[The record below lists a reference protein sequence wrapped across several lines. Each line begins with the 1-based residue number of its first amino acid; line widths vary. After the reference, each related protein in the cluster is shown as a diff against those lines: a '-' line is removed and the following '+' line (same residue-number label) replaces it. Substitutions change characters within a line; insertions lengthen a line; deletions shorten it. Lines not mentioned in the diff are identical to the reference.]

1 MFTHSVVVQNE
12 DVTAGE
18 SPSYDLPVSPMSHLL
33 LTIKFTQTA
42 EVLQCPFMDIPALL
56 AKVEVLYKGAGV
68 TSLNGIDLL
77 ACGILICDFESWGVN
92 ATGQPEAE
100 RSLTFLVP
108 FGRQLYSPRECYPST
123 SRGELILQV
132 TWQGTF
138 STYIDNVKLQVEAVE
153 LPDAHPERFLKMT
166 TSFITPTAVA
176 DYDVELPIGN
186 QISDIVLWG
195 TTIPLAD
202 TATVTIEEVEVR
214 KNNSEFMY
222 SRSYFETLHNMMGR
236 LRAAPGYWAKHKHQL
251 DDAAY
256 AQYMD
261 STSVKPDNHILSNH
275 LLVPF
280 DVRRD
285 GVHILRTDD
294 AKDLNI
300 RIKAGDLNPV
310 RVIPCEVVAVSA
322 R

>member
-12 DVTAGE
+12 EMTAGE
-18 SPSYDLPVSPMSHLL
+18 SPTWDLPVSPLSHLL
-33 LTIKFTQTA
+33 LTLKFTQTA
-42 EVLQCPFMDIPALL
+42 EPLQCPFVDIPALL

-68 TSLNGIDLL
+68 ISMNGLDLL
-77 ACGILICDFESWGVN
+77 ACGILVCDFESWGVN
-92 ATGQPEAE
+92 ATGTVEAE

-108 FGRQLYSPRECYPST
+108 FGRQLYSPVECYPST
-123 SRGELILQV
+123 SRGELILQI

-138 STYIDNVKLQVEAVE
+138 TTYIDNVKLQVEAIE

-166 TSFITPTAVA
+166 TSHVTPTAVQ
-176 DYDVELPIGN
+176 DYDVELPVGN

-195 TTIPLAD
+195 TTIPLAAAD
-202 TATVTIEEVEVR
+202 TATIAKIQIR

-222 SRSYFETLHNMMGR
+222 SKMNFESMHNMMGR
-236 LRAAPGYWAKHKHQL
+236 LRPAPGYWGLHTHDILTAL
-251 DDAAY
+251 AVGDP
-256 AQYMD
+256 
-261 STSVKPDNHILSNH
+261 TSINDPKDHILSNH

-285 GVHILRTDD
+285 GVHILKADD
-294 AKDLNI
+294 TKDLKI
-300 RIKAGDLNPV
+300 RISPDDQLAV
-310 RVIPCEVVAVSA
+310 RVIPCEVVAVGA

>member
-12 DVTAGE
+12 DVTAGT

-33 LTIKFTQTA
+33 LTLKFTQTA
-42 EVLQCPFMDIPALL
+42 ETLQCPFMDIPALL

-92 ATGQPEAE
+92 ATGEPEAE

-108 FGRQLYSPRECYPST
+108 FGRQLYSPVECYPST

-132 TWQGTF
+132 TYQGTF
-138 STYIDNVKLQVEAVE
+138 STYIDNLKLQVEAVE

-186 QISDIVLWG
+186 QISDIVLFG
-195 TTIPLAD
+195 TTIPLTSAD
-202 TATVTIEEVEVR
+202 TASISQIQIR

-222 SRSYFETLHNMMGR
+222 SKTNYETLHNMMGR
-236 LRAAPGYWAKHKHQL
+236 LRAAPGYWGLHTHDILAAL
-251 DDAAY
+251 AAGDPTSINDA
-256 AQYMD
+256 Q
-261 STSVKPDNHILSNH
+261 NHILKQH

-285 GVHILRTDD
+285 GQHILRTDD
-294 AKDLNI
+294 ANDLNI
-300 RIKAGDLNPV
+300 RISPDDQLAV
-310 RVIPCEVVAVSA
+310 RVIPCEVVAISA

>member
-12 DVTAGE
+12 DMTAGE
-18 SPSYDLPVSPMSHLL
+18 SPTWDLPVSPLSHLL
-33 LTIKFTQTA
+33 LTIKFTQTT
-42 EVLQCPFMDIPALL
+42 ETLQCPFVDIPALL
-56 AKVEVLYKGAGV
+56 SKVEVLYKGAGV
-68 TSLNGIDLL
+68 TSMNGLDLL

-92 ATGQPEAE
+92 ATGQAEAE

-108 FGRQLYSPRECYPST
+108 FGRQLYSPIECYPST
-123 SRGELILQV
+123 SRGELILQI
-132 TWQGTF
+132 TWQSTF

-166 TSFITPTAVA
+166 TSHVTPTAIA
-176 DYDVELPIGN
+176 DYDVELPVGN

-195 TTIPLAD
+195 TTIPIVTAD
-202 TATVTIEEVEVR
+202 TATIAKIQIR

-222 SRSYFETLHNMMGR
+222 SKANFETLHNMMGR
-236 LRAAPGYWAKHKHQL
+236 LRAAPGYWGLHTHDIL
-251 DDAAY
+251 AAL
-256 AQYMD
+256 AAGDPVGINDPME
-261 STSVKPDNHILSNH
+261 HILSNH

-285 GVHILRTDD
+285 MVHILKADD
-294 AKDLNI
+294 TKDLKI
-300 RIKAGDLNPV
+300 RISPDDQLAV
-310 RVIPCEVVAVSA
+310 RVIPCEVVAVGA

>member
-1 MFTHSVVVQNE
+1 MFTHSIVVQNE
-12 DVTAGE
+12 DVTAGT

-33 LTIKFTQTA
+33 LTLKFTQTA

-108 FGRQLYSPRECYPST
+108 FGRQLYSPIECYPST

-132 TWQGTF
+132 TYQGTF

-195 TTIPLAD
+195 TTFPAANAD
-202 TATVTIEEVEVR
+202 TASISQIQIR

-222 SRSYFETLHNMMGR
+222 SKTNYETLHNMMGR
-236 LRAAPGYWAKHKHQL
+236 MRCPPGYWGLHTH
-251 DDAAY
+251 DALETPQVVQA
-256 AQYMD
+256 AD
-261 STSVKPDNHILSNH
+261 SIVDPNNHILKQH

-285 GVHILRTDD
+285 GQHILRTDD
-294 AKDLNI
+294 ANDLNI
-300 RIKAGDLNPV
+300 RISPDDQLAV
-310 RVIPCEVVAVSA
+310 RVIPCEVVAISA